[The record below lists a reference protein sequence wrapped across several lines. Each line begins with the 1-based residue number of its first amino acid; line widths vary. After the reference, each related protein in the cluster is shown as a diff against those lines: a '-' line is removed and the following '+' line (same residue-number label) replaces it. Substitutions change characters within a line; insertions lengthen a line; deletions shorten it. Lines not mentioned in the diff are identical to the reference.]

1 MRWVVLA
8 ALFCGTGV
16 LASPARAG
24 QARTPALQA
33 QEQEDLEKALS
44 EAGASP
50 VEYLRALEKHLR
62 KYPQSPRRAE
72 LERAAVRTAI
82 EAGDDARI
90 IEYGEHVLARQPD
103 DLQILDRVT
112 RALLVS
118 DSKQNAE
125 RALKYATRYGEIAA
139 EMRREHAR
147 SGMSPAQWQIETDRA
162 AGRALRYQA
171 RASGNLGRLD
181 ESLALARRAWD
192 TDPNADAAREIARA
206 CGQLGRP
213 EDAAR
218 ALADAFTIPDP
229 QSTDATRS
237 RDRVRMGEL
246 YRQAKGS
253 DAGLGDLLLAAYDR
267 NLALIRT
274 RELRLRENDPN
285 AKLTDPMEFTLSG
298 PDGQKLSMAGL
309 KGKVVVFDFWAT
321 WCVPCRTQHPLYE
334 QVKQRFGE
342 RSDVVFLS
350 VDTDEDRDLVK
361 PFLEEVKWRDP
372 IYFEDGLSRALAI
385 MSIPTTIVIDKEGR
399 VFSRMNGYV
408 PERFVEML
416 GERIVDALVARR

>member
-16 LASPARAG
+16 LACPARAG

-62 KYPQSPRRAE
+62 KYPQSRRRAE

-125 RALKYATRYGEIAA
+125 RALKYATRYGEIAE

-171 RASGNLGRLD
+171 RASGNLGRWD

-321 WCVPCRTQHPLYE
+321 WCVPCRAQHPLYE